1 MTRDQFTGHCFH
13 HYPGAGQCP
22 YQYGWSRRA
31 LDNIFIGTVLAY
43 SLHEDIYL
51 KEYADVPGLYD
62 GLTRYMQFYN
72 HERRH
77 QSLKNCTPAQ
87 VYFGR

>member
-1 MTRDQFTGHCFH
+1 MSLSVW
-13 HYPGAGQCP
+13 
-22 YQYGWSRRA
+22 GWSRRA
-31 LDNIFIGTVLAY
+31 LTTSSLTCVLSY
-43 SLHEDIYL
+43 EDIYL